1 MKPKLIRVTTVPI
14 SMNILLKNQL
24 SFMAEYFVVIG
35 VSSKDEK
42 HFPEVRQREGI
53 RMEAIELTRKISPL
67 KDLLALW
74 KMYRLFLREKP
85 DIVHSHTPK
94 AGLVAMIA
102 ALLAAVPTRLHTLA
116 GMPLMEA
123 NGFHKF
129 ILTITEKITY
139 ACAHKVYPN
148 SLGLKNFVLSNKM
161 CSPSKLKVIGN
172 GSSNGIDTGYFSPEN
187 DFMKPGLKNE
197 VRQKYNVEKDDIVFC
212 FVGRVVND
220 KGIRELVQAFS
231 KLVNHENS
239 TCKLVLVGPLG
250 IGKDSLD
257 AVTENIINSNTQIRF
272 VGRHDDIR
280 PFLFMSD
287 IFVFPSYREG
297 FPNVVLQAG
306 AMGLPSIVTDING
319 SNEIIIHGQNGL
331 IVPVKDADRL
341 LDAMNLL
348 SKDIELRKN
357 LASNARSMIV
367 NRYNQ
372 QALWSELLLEYNSM
386 LINKESEN

>member
-1 MKPKLIRVTTVPI
+1 
-14 SMNILLKNQL
+14 
-24 SFMAEYFVVIG
+24 
-35 VSSKDEK
+35 
-42 HFPEVRQREGI
+42 
-53 RMEAIELTRKISPL
+53 
-67 KDLLALW
+67 
-74 KMYRLFLREKP
+74 
-85 DIVHSHTPK
+85 
-94 AGLVAMIA
+94 
-102 ALLAAVPTRLHTLA
+102 
-116 GMPLMEA
+116 
-123 NGFHKF
+123 
-129 ILTITEKITY
+129 
-139 ACAHKVYPN
+139 
-148 SLGLKNFVLSNKM
+148 
-161 CSPSKLKVIGN
+161 
-172 GSSNGIDTGYFSPEN
+172 
-187 DFMKPGLKNE
+187 
-197 VRQKYNVEKDDIVFC
+197 
-212 FVGRVVND
+212 
-220 KGIRELVQAFS
+220 
-231 KLVNHENS
+231 
-239 TCKLVLVGPLG
+239 LG